1 MMNHMLN
8 ERSLNLADTQAAD
21 SAAQLDAAFR
31 RALGRLLPE
40 LTVRAQRLTREHALA
55 DDVVQDTCERALK
68 FRAQYQQG
76 TNLRAWLHQILF
88 SVFVT
93 RYRKTTRERNA
104 LRKMCV
110 DPVAWSCESR
120 FAAPDQTL
128 PLPPVIAA
136 VFAGIPC
143 VFRDAVAKVDLE
155 DWSYQDAADQL
166 HVPVGTVMSRLHRGR
181 KLLRERLVNEAS
193 TTSSRMSAAA

>member
-1 MMNHMLN
+1 MMNHLHH
-8 ERSLNLADTQAAD
+8 ELSLNHAD
-21 SAAQLDAAFR
+21 SQTADAAANLDAAFR

-40 LTVRAQRLTREHALA
+40 LTVRALRLTREHALA

-68 FRAQYQQG
+68 FRAQYQEG

-120 FAAPDQTL
+120 FAAPDQSL
-128 PLPPVIAA
+128 PLPPVIADVMA
-136 VFAGIPC
+136 SIPC
-143 VFRDAVAKVDLE
+143 AFREAVAKVDLE
-155 DWSYQDAADQL
+155 NWSYQDAADQL
-166 HVPVGTVMSRLHRGR
+166 QVPVGTVMSRLHRGR
-181 KLLRERLVNEAS
+181 KLLRERLANEAPTAS
-193 TTSSRMSAAA
+193 GRMSAAA